1 MNANAII
8 KASLR
13 RLLVIDTGGSPT
25 TAQYTVGLEI
35 LNDLIKSWSAS
46 LDLVYED
53 THESL
58 TIPAGTQS
66 FSIGPSGD
74 QVTTRPLEIRLASF
88 KTGSNV
94 EYTIKII
101 DEKTYQS
108 FSNKSNIGQPFRLY
122 YRNTYPN
129 GEINFEYTTDVQYT
143 LLLGSIKQLTRFAD
157 GTTEIDLPEHY
168 ERALKSNLAIEWADE
183 LGAGN
188 RVSPTMMKA
197 AEESKAIIIGLATD
211 IVPSRTD
218 IPSRGRYNIESDSY

>member
-35 LNDLIKSWSAS
+35 LNDLLKSWSAS

-53 THESL
+53 TREEL
-58 TIPAGTQS
+58 TIPSNTQT
-66 FSIGPSGD
+66 FTIGPSGD
-74 QVTTRPLEIRLASF
+74 QVTARPLEIRVATLS
-88 KTGSNV
+88 TGNV
-94 EYTIKII
+94 EYPIAII

-108 FSNKSNIGQPFRLY
+108 FANKKTTGQPFRLY
-122 YRNTYPN
+122 YRNTFPN
-129 GEINFEYTTDVQYT
+129 GTVYFEFTSDEQYT
-143 LLLGSIKQLTRFAD
+143 LILTSIKQLTQFPD
-157 GTTEIDLPEHY
+157 GTTEISLPEHY

-197 AEESKAIIIGLATD
+197 AEESKAIIIGLAMD

>member
-35 LNDLIKSWSAS
+35 LNDLLKSWSAS

-53 THESL
+53 TREEL
-58 TIPAGTQS
+58 TIPQGTQT
-66 FSIGPSGD
+66 FTIGPTGD
-74 QVTTRPLEIRLASF
+74 QVTARPLEIRVASL
-88 KTGSNV
+88 TNGNV
-94 EYTIKII
+94 EYPIEII
-101 DEKTYQS
+101 DAKTYQS
-108 FSNKSNIGQPFRLY
+108 FANKNSTGQPFRLY
-122 YRNTYPN
+122 YRNTFPN
-129 GEINFEYTTDVQYT
+129 GTMYFEYTTNIQHT
-143 LLLGSIKQLTRFAD
+143 LILTSIKQLTQFPD
-157 GTTEIDLPEHY
+157 GTTEINLPEHY

-197 AEESKAIIIGLATD
+197 AEESKSIIIGLAMD